1 MKSKIKLLLYCG
13 LMIMTLNAFALNID
27 TWSKPVEFHS
37 NNFTN
42 SPGEVW
48 GYRLPIVV
56 GGNKIIYVGYD
67 RIEYSKQYD
76 VSYRV
81 CELDKNTGE
90 QKLVKQTPTGDYNKI
105 MQLIAQNQFIFWYQ
119 NIAIPNSNSFIDF
132 LFLGNPDGTIKNI
145 MYRTGT
151 VHSDDSITWSELK
164 ELNLNFKND
173 VYCESVE
180 IAITSNKNIVFVPTN
195 GLKSHPRNIITGIL
209 KPNTFNGELEIE
221 SITEVENDSST
232 SGVVNVN
239 NKYVAIFMEGGIKIG
254 EFNKTGTINLGK
266 LQNISNPYWKKIVIK
281 NQLAIPN
288 YDYSH
293 LTLYN
298 INSNLTISKDEASE
312 TMNLPSMCKN
322 EYDWD
327 VNWIEGEDKLLTTV
341 YIYDDVNSTQ
351 SIYYSE
357 ANIVNKL

>member
-37 NNFTN
+37 NNF
-42 SPGEVW
+42 SHLPGEVW
-48 GYRLPIVV
+48 GEHLPIVV
-56 GGNKIIYVGYD
+56 GGNKIVYIGYD
-67 RIEYSKQYD
+67 RIEYNKQYD

-90 QKLVKQTPTGDYNKI
+90 QKLVKQTPIADYA
-105 MQLIAQNQFIFWYQ
+105 QIAGLFAQYQFHIYFKAV
-119 NIAIPNSNSFIDF
+119 AIPNSNSFIDF
-132 LFLGNPDGTIKNI
+132 LFLGNPDWTIKSTMYRVGTI
-145 MYRTGT
+145 
-151 VHSDDSITWSELK
+151 HSDYSITWTKLK
-164 ELNLNFKND
+164 ELNINFNNS
-173 VYCESVE
+173 VYVNYVQ
-180 IAITSNKNIVFVPTN
+180 AAVTPTKNIVFLAKGVN
-195 GLKSHPRNIITGIL
+195 GAPAQVFTGKLIQNTEIVDIRTTSVEVGINTSYANDILNIKNEYLAMFISNNIVLIG
-209 KPNTFNGELEIE
+209 KFNE
-221 SITEVENDSST
+221 
-232 SGVVNVN
+232 
-239 NKYVAIFMEGGIKIG
+239 
-254 EFNKTGTINLGK
+254 TGTMDWGEPQYLDYGKTMSIN
-266 LQNISNPYWKKIVIK
+266 
-281 NQLAIPN
+281 NQLAIEN
-288 YDYSH
+288 SDSSGSF
-293 LTLYN
+293 LKFYN
-298 INSNLTISKDEASE
+298 ININLTISKDEASE